1 MPSRVRHDGGNA
13 ESQTK
18 RHFVKATMAVLFP
31 WQKLALKQSPLRL
44 NHLTQKL
51 GGMSLSSEDGD
62 SFFVE

>member
-1 MPSRVRHDGGNA
+1 
-13 ESQTK
+13 
-18 RHFVKATMAVLFP
+18 MAVLFP